1 MKKLSLL
8 AVITTLIAI
17 SIQPAQVQ
25 AQGTTIGFVDPHVI
39 LERMPEMR
47 AVQQRLQNFYERRIS
62 EIETKESELQ
72 TAVQQYEQR
81 SGVISDAARERE
93 EERLGQLDME
103 LRQSQGQLE
112 QEFEERRAELMSPL
126 IEQIEE
132 AISSVATSR
141 SIDLILNTRT
151 STGDVIILYVT
162 EEMQQQ
168 NDITD
173 AVMQNLGI

>member
-1 MKKLSLL
+1 
-8 AVITTLIAI
+8 
-17 SIQPAQVQ
+17 
-25 AQGTTIGFVDPHVI
+25 
-39 LERMPEMR
+39 
-47 AVQQRLQNFYERRIS
+47 
-62 EIETKESELQ
+62 
-72 TAVQQYEQR
+72 
-81 SGVISDAARERE
+81 RERE